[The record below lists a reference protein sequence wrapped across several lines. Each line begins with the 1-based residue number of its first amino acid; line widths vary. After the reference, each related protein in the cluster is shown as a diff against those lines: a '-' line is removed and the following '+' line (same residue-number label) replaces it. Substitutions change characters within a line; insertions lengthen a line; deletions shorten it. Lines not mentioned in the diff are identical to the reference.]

1 MQCIKY
7 YKNHMQKLRLL
18 GMAIVFSVLGIASI
32 PSAFAWQDNI
42 SNASADQ
49 FEDNYVLKPFS
60 RNSKPL
66 SQYALS
72 HWNTRDGLPHNSV
85 NGITQTNDGY
95 LWLGTWEGPVRFNGR
110 DFTVFDNLDELKVP
124 ELGVVGIGL
133 NRETNEILISGPRG
147 GISKFNGESWRALPE
162 APSFIF
168 SVLVDREQ
176 NVWAAASGAGFVRYD
191 TEGNMYRYQ
200 AGDGLPSDFAYHV
213 YEAEPLAGRE
223 REIWVGTS
231 AGLARY
237 QPEADRFEAIPAVGG
252 SQVRAVLLHSTGMLL
267 VASDDGLF
275 YQAQPG
281 SEFKLWPM
289 PIEGTITSL
298 AEDPDQ
304 AIWFG
309 TLTNGLGRISDFGIS
324 YLSVAQG
331 LPNPHVLDI
340 FRDRENNM
348 WVSTHGGLVQ
358 LRDALFTS
366 FTRTQG
372 LVGNYVR
379 AVMADQHR
387 RLWVGTNEG
396 VSRFES
402 MNLTPV
408 SEELSDISV
417 LALAEDVE
425 NDTYYV
431 GSYTHGLLQ
440 VIDDKITAR
449 YGRASGMPLAEV
461 RAIHKLPDSEFI
473 ALGTPLGLVIMRAR
487 PGELTHVRT
496 FGLSDG
502 LIDPTITGLELD
514 ENGNL
519 WAASTAGISKVHTN
533 GVYSSVD
540 EWRIE
545 AIHLD
550 EITLARNT
558 FAALSHKNNMWFAT
572 DRGVLVYSTAECRN
586 KEMPAEYESL
596 GLSTSSNP
604 DCWRWLSRKNGMPLD
619 KYFSLEFDNEGNLWL
634 GSSRGITRVSRANVE
649 YWLENPEASVTTNQ
663 YVESDGMASSQ
674 VNTGGPSSATDS
686 DGHIWFA
693 TAEGVAVVAPE
704 DFGSHGLTPP
714 PLVIEKARSNAGI
727 FSEGDILAADDD
739 RIEFQYIGLGYR
751 MASHIQYEVKLK
763 GFDDEWIPRGSLTVA
778 EYTGLPPGEFVFS
791 VRSRYPGGDWSES
804 VDIRFSKAP
813 YYYQTWWFWLAV
825 VAAIAGLIWYR
836 VRSLHR
842 NQDRLERLVEEKT
855 AALEALAHEDAL
867 TCLPNRRAFDQRL
880 RLEVKRSLRSN
891 AKLSLAVLD
900 LDHFKQVNDQ
910 YLHEAGDRVLQK
922 LAKILKNTIREVD
935 YVARWGGEEFAIVFP
950 GAGRSESEAICE
962 RIRQAIDAADFEEI
976 NDGIHVTASI
986 GVAEIGDDF
995 DYQNLM
1001 VRADKALY
1009 EAKDA
1014 GRNTI
1019 RCG

>member
-1 MQCIKY
+1 
-7 YKNHMQKLRLL
+7 MQKIWLL
-18 GMAIVFSVLGIASI
+18 GTAIFLSLLGGTNV
-32 PSAFAWQDNI
+32 SAVHANENGDINSQV
-42 SNASADQ
+42 SSSAL
-49 FEDNYVLKPFS
+49 EHSLKPFS

-124 ELGVVGIGL
+124 ELGVMGIAL
-133 NRETNEILISGPRG
+133 NRETNEIVIGGPRG
-147 GISKFNGESWRALPE
+147 GISRFNGERWQPLPA

-168 SVLVDREQ
+168 SILVDSEQ

-191 TEGNMYRYQ
+191 TEANMHRYQ
-200 AGDGLPSDFAYHV
+200 QAEGLPSNFAYHV
-213 YEAEPLAGRE
+213 YEAPAVAGRD

-237 QPEADRFEAIPAVGG
+237 ERETDRFEAVAAVSG
-252 SQVRAVLLHSTGMLL
+252 SQVRAVLQHSNGMLL
-267 VASDDGLF
+267 AASDDGLF
-275 YQAQPG
+275 YQSKADT
-281 SEFKLWPM
+281 EFKPWPV

-298 AEDPDQ
+298 AEGPNH

-309 TLTNGLGRISDFGIS
+309 TLTNGLGRISDSGIS
-324 YLSVAQG
+324 TLSVQDG

-340 FRDRENNM
+340 FKDREDNM

-379 AVMADQHR
+379 ATMADQKR

-396 VSRFES
+396 VSRFEN
-402 MNLTPV
+402 MELGLV
-408 SEELSDISV
+408 SAELKDISV
-417 LALAEDVE
+417 LAFGEDPE
-425 NDTYYV
+425 SDAYYV

-449 YGRASGMPLAEV
+449 YGRANGMPLAEV
-461 RAIHKLPDSEFI
+461 RAIQKLPGSEYL
-473 ALGTPLGLVIMRAR
+473 ALGTPIGLVIMHAR

-496 FGLSDG
+496 FGLDDG

-519 WAASTAGISKVHTN
+519 WAASTAGISKIHTN

-540 EWRIE
+540 EWQIE
-545 AIHLD
+545 AINLD

-558 FAALSHKNNMWFAT
+558 FAALSHKRNMWFAT
-572 DRGVLVYSTAECRN
+572 DRGVLVYSAADCSANDITAEY
-586 KEMPAEYESL
+586 ASL
-596 GLSTSSNP
+596 GLSHSSNP
-604 DCWRWLSRKNGMPLD
+604 ECWRWLSRRNGMPLD
-619 KYFSLEFDNEGNLWL
+619 KYFSLAFDTDENLWL

-649 YWLENPEASVTTNQ
+649 RWLENPEAMVTTNQ
-663 YVESDGMASSQ
+663 YLESDGMASSQ
-674 VNTGGPSSATDS
+674 VNTGGPSSVIDD
-686 DGHIWFA
+686 DGHIWYA
-693 TAEGVAVVAPE
+693 TAEGVAVIAPE
-704 DFGSHGLTPP
+704 DFDSHGLSAP
-714 PLVIEKARSNAGI
+714 PLVIEKARSNAGEF
-727 FSEGDILAADDD
+727 FSGARLKADDD

-751 MASHIQYEVKLK
+751 MAAHIQYQVKLA
-763 GFDDEWIPRGSLTVA
+763 GFDDEWISRGSFTFA
-778 EYTGLPPGEFVFS
+778 EYTSLPPGEFTFS
-791 VRSRYPGGDWSES
+791 VRSRYPGGGWSDS
-804 VDIRFSKAP
+804 VDISFSKAP
-813 YYYQTWWFWLAV
+813 HYYQTWWFWLVV
-825 VAAIAGLIWYR
+825 VAAIFALIWHR
-836 VRSLHR
+836 VRSLHK
-842 NQDRLERLVEEKT
+842 NQERLERLVEEKT

-867 TCLPNRRAFDQRL
+867 TGLPNRRAFDQRL
-880 RLEVKRSLRSN
+880 QLEVKRSLRN
-891 AKLSLAVLD
+891 GAKLSLAVLD

-922 LAKILKNTIREVD
+922 LAQVLTSAVREVD
-935 YVARWGGEEFAIVFP
+935 YVARWGGEEFAILFP
-950 GAGRSESEAICE
+950 GSGCEESQDICE
-962 RIRQAIDAADFEEI
+962 RIRQAIEGTDFADI
-976 NDGIHVTASI
+976 NNGIHITASI
-986 GVAEIGDDF
+986 GVAELDDDF
-995 DYQNLM
+995 DYQSLM

-1009 EAKDA
+1009 EAKGS
-1014 GRNTI
+1014 GRNTT